1 MYSYQSLNEKSLQT
15 VVPLPFRSS
24 TGSRVRHEGPR
35 GWRECNARRGI
46 TREHGGELHLH
57 NRPEGGLRARV
68 ELPWG

>member
-1 MYSYQSLNEKSLQT
+1 MKAPG
-15 VVPLPFRSS
+15 VG
-24 TGSRVRHEGPR
+24 GSAMP
-35 GWRECNARRGI
+35 ARAI

>member
-1 MYSYQSLNEKSLQT
+1 M
-15 VVPLPFRSS
+15 P
-24 TGSRVRHEGPR
+24 
-35 GWRECNARRGI
+35 ARAI